1 MVSVGRFGIVES
13 GQTCGIAYSAPMPK
27 LILACAVLALVF
39 CLLCGPV
46 LYVALRFRR
55 GGDGAA
61 LRPLRYVWLAQ
72 LGLASVLIFV
82 ADGIGLLNP
91 LGVVLAIIVA
101 VSLGGAA
108 MFGLWRMVVR

>member
-1 MVSVGRFGIVES
+1 
-13 GQTCGIAYSAPMPK
+13 MPK
-27 LILACAVLALVF
+27 LILTCAVLALLF

-46 LYVALRFRR
+46 LYVALRFER

-72 LGLASVLIFV
+72 L
-82 ADGIGLLNP
+82 
-91 LGVVLAIIVA
+91 VLAAIAIFMADNARLSNPVGAMVGIVIG

-108 MFGLWRMVVR
+108 LYALWRLTLRLVVR

>member
-1 MVSVGRFGIVES
+1 
-13 GQTCGIAYSAPMPK
+13 MPK

-55 GGDGAA
+55 RGDGAA
-61 LRPLRYVWLAQ
+61 LRPLRIVWLAQ
-72 LGLASVLIFV
+72 VALASVLVFV
-82 ADGIGLLNP
+82 ADSIGLRNP
-91 LGVVLAIIVA
+91 VGGVLAIVFA

-108 MFGLWRMVVR
+108 TFGLWRLALRYAAR

>member
-1 MVSVGRFGIVES
+1 
-13 GQTCGIAYSAPMPK
+13 MPK
-27 LILACAVLALVF
+27 LILTCAVVALLF

-61 LRPLRYVWLAQ
+61 LRPLRFVWLAQ
-72 LGLASVLIFV
+72 LALAAVLIFV
-82 ADGIGLLNP
+82 ADGARLGNP
-91 LGVVLAIIVA
+91 VGVMLGIATG

-108 MFGLWRMVVR
+108 LFAVWRLTLRFAAR

>member
-1 MVSVGRFGIVES
+1 MR
-13 GQTCGIAYSAPMPK
+13 IAYSARMPK
-27 LILACAVLALVF
+27 LILTCAVLALLF

-55 GGDGAA
+55 AGDVAA

-72 LGLASVLIFV
+72 LALASVLIFV
-82 ADGIGLLNP
+82 ADGLGLRNP
-91 LGVVLAIIVA
+91 LGIVLAVIFA

-108 MFGLWRMVVR
+108 VFALWRIARRFALR

>member
-1 MVSVGRFGIVES
+1 
-13 GQTCGIAYSAPMPK
+13 MPK
-27 LILACAVLALVF
+27 LILSCAVLALLF

-72 LGLASVLIFV
+72 LSLASVLIFV
-82 ADGIGLLNP
+82 ADGIGLQNP
-91 LGVVLAIIVA
+91 LGVVLAIVVA
-101 VSLGGAA
+101 VGLGGAA
-108 MFGLWRMVVR
+108 LFGLWRLMLRLVLR

>member
-1 MVSVGRFGIVES
+1 
-13 GQTCGIAYSAPMPK
+13 MPK
-27 LILACAVLALVF
+27 LILSCVAVVLLF

-55 GGDGAA
+55 RGDVAA

-72 LGLASVLIFV
+72 LALAAVLVFV
-82 ADGIGLLNP
+82 ADDARLGNPVGVMLGIAAG
-91 LGVVLAIIVA
+91 

-108 MFGLWRMVVR
+108 LFGAWRLVLRLAAR